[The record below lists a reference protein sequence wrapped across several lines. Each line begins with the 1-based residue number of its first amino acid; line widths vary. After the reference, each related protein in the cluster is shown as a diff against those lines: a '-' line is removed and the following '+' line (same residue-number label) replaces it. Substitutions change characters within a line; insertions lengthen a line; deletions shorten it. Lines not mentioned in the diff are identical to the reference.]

1 MMHKA
6 AAEAEQ
12 QCGVIADVTSASCE
26 AEARR
31 DSGISV
37 ASSLMTSCMSEM
49 PVTSQHAA
57 IIEEPSCDVTSASGE
72 VCQPA
77 VAETTDNTV
86 PAVLPW
92 ISLPTDQGYHDY
104 YFCLIIVAKNRE
116 IFYI

>member
-1 MMHKA
+1 MLHEA

-12 QCGVIADVTSASCE
+12 HSQCAVIADVTNASCE

-37 ASSLMTSCMSEM
+37 ASSLMTSCTSEM

-72 VCQPA
+72 VRQPA
-77 VAETTDNTV
+77 VTESTDNTV
-86 PAVLPW
+86 PAVLSW
-92 ISLPTDQGYHDY
+92 ISLPTDRGYQDF
-104 YFCLIIVAKNRE
+104 YF
-116 IFYI
+116 Y